1 MLFNRKINMHTTPL
15 VNESKILT
23 QKKDQ
28 QEGKSLKFLN
38 LIRKRI
44 HFFTIYMTM
53 DDFDIR
59 KTQIE
64 QLQSQINQNNR
75 ELLEMEDLLNQKL
88 ILDRI

>member
-1 MLFNRKINMHTTPL
+1 
-15 VNESKILT
+15 
-23 QKKDQ
+23 
-28 QEGKSLKFLN
+28 
-38 LIRKRI
+38 
-44 HFFTIYMTM
+44 M